1 MTYTDPCSRH
11 RHGRRSCGQAAPGG
25 KRYRHRARRL
35 HDRSPCSHCAPW
47 AECPVKRQMNFG
59 WLTGFMTPT
68 AREHVL
74 EHSGQVDSA
83 IGEPPPSSWPDL
95 IWPPRML
102 TADADDL
109 GHSRNCSLA
118 VRSLPAQVYPTIMA
132 DPGRQNPAKVRE
144 FVPVACPIRRSTPG
158 ICGHSRLAR
167 HPARKAES
175 LPELALTSLFAGR
188 LARSQWPISGS
199 GDPCVSHVRWDHRSG
214 SSGVQFAHDCGSSTA
229 FTPVCSSTGPSPSV
243 RARQLLGKRTETGA
257 AKTYAAVPRG
267 RGPREIRRSARAGRA
282 FGPRRRH
289 RRHATWISSAR

>member
-1 MTYTDPCSRH
+1 
-11 RHGRRSCGQAAPGG
+11 
-25 KRYRHRARRL
+25 
-35 HDRSPCSHCAPW
+35 
-47 AECPVKRQMNFG
+47 
-59 WLTGFMTPT
+59 MTPT

-243 RARQLLGKRTETGA
+243 RARQLLGEAHRNRCGENLRRRPARPRASEKYDVRPVQAGLSALGAVTGA
-257 AKTYAAVPRG
+257 MQREYRLRGDRGSWTERSAGETRSREERLRG
-267 RGPREIRRSARAGRA
+267 RGQLRG
-282 FGPRRRH
+282 
-289 RRHATWISSAR
+289 